1 VFYVGGVVCA
11 IKLDVTGMQAA
22 KSGEAS
28 SVKNDELLE
37 GAAMLVVVRRAMT
50 QV

>member
-1 VFYVGGVVCA
+1 MLAGCRRHH
-11 IKLDVTGMQAA
+11 
-22 KSGEAS
+22 KSGEAIHTYG

-37 GAAMLVVVRRAMT
+37 GAAMLVVLRRAMT